1 MSKMSPIQDLTK
13 EHQALLADMK
23 DLQAA
28 VRELDAGAALSWAEQ
43 ARTLR
48 DQFEMFQRAMSLH
61 IRREE
66 EGLFPDVQSMVA
78 EQGGRG
84 DALSQFFAEEG
95 EEDIR
100 AHASLRTRTQE
111 MLSLVD
117 QMAGSAGPEQQ
128 QLGRL
133 RTLVNLTTGL
143 LERHAEKENKLIFPM
158 IARSLNDD
166 QMEQVGSR
174 MALLG
179 SAADLVDS
187 SEGDLGDLRDLNA
200 GPD

>member
-1 MSKMSPIQDLTK
+1 MSKMSPIQDLNK
-13 EHQALLADMK
+13 EHQALVADMK
-23 DLQAA
+23 DLQAG

-48 DQFEMFQRAMSLH
+48 DQFEMFHRAVSLH
-61 IRREE
+61 FRREE
-66 EGLFPDVQSMVA
+66 EGLFRDAQSMVA
-78 EQGGRG
+78 ERGRRG

-95 EEDIR
+95 EDDLN
-100 AHASLRTRTQE
+100 AHASLRTRAQE
-111 MLSLVD
+111 MVSLVD
-117 QMAGSAGPEQQ
+117 QMAGSAGPEQR

-133 RTLVNLTTGL
+133 RTLVNVTASL

-174 MALLG
+174 MSQIGA
-179 SAADLVDS
+179 AADLVDS
-187 SEGDLGDLRDLNA
+187 SQDQESDLRDLSA
-200 GPD
+200 